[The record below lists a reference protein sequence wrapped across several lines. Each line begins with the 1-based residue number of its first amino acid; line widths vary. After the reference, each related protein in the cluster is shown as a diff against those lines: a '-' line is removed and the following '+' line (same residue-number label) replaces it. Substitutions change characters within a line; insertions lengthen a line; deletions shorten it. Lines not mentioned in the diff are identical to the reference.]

1 MHPITVAVFLLVCC
15 YIPTCIVAEENTLSP
30 DENRSSILDQSA
42 FRVENDEYSG
52 STVLNRQKRTLLLK
66 KKLIGA
72 GLLGFGLG
80 IAKG

>member
-1 MHPITVAVFLLVCC
+1 MKIAALVLVSICC
-15 YIPTCIVAEENTLSP
+15 FAAFAAANVVLEQEQQQIQRNPENTDTAHL
-30 DENRSSILDQSA
+30 RS
-42 FRVENDEYSG
+42 
-52 STVLNRQKRTLLLK
+52 KRTLFLK

>member
-1 MHPITVAVFLLVCC
+1 MRCSIVIAVAVVCC
-15 YIPTCIVAEENTLSP
+15 FLAPTATAE
-30 DENRSSILDQSA
+30 DAVRSESEQSSLDLGEA
-42 FRVENDEYSG
+42 DVEDRVDG
-52 STVLNRQKRTLLLK
+52 GAVHIRQKRTLFLK